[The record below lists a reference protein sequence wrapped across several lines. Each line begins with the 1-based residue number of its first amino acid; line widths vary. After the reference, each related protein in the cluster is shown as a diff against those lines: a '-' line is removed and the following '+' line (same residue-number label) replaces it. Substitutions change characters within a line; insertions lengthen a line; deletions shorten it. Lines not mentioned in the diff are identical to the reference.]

1 MLYFITY
8 ISRFIYI
15 FLMILFIIFGWQCY
29 KRLPSQ
35 KQAAYFAHSQLL
47 LIALF
52 QVLTDTIIL
61 LHTLEIKGDMKQAL
75 IWLGAEAGGMLLMG
89 ILAETLH
96 KGTGRLIWNAVF
108 MMLSISIAI
117 LWRLNPDVA
126 IQQIRWMLIC
136 FALINIVLL
145 VMRGRWIYKIPV
157 LVFILASCGL
167 VLLPFVFP
175 YRAGGALNWAQI
187 GGFVFQPSEFA
198 KIAFIFLIG
207 YIYSRK
213 FSWFGLILASGMT
226 GFIGLTL
233 LMQNDLGGLMIFGI
247 IFWFMTYEYLDRK
260 LWLFL
265 GAILVL
271 AAAFVAYK
279 FVGHVRIRVNAWLDP
294 WSDINDGGY
303 QIAHSLFAIVGGG
316 WFGTGLFRGIPNYIP
331 IATTDMIFS
340 AIAEEFGVLFCILL
354 ILLYTFLFMTMLEYA
369 RHENEAHK
377 RSLLLGFAVL
387 FMTQTFV
394 IIGGATKLIPLTGVT
409 LPFISYGGSS
419 MLSMTILIGIVQGI
433 IRSSY
438 PPTRKEVPEDAET
451 QRVGPQGNASY
462 GQQQPYGQPQY
473 YGQPPQYG
481 QQQPYGQPQYYGQQ
495 PPHYG
500 LQPPQY
506 GRPQQYGQQPPQYG
520 QQPPQYGQQP
530 PQYGQQPPQYGQQP
544 QNGQQGQR
552 EPSGQDDTIRTPYQF

>member
-145 VMRGRWIYKIPV
+145 VMRGRWIYRIPV

-451 QRVGPQGNASY
+451 QHVGPQGNAPY
-462 GQQQPYGQPQY
+462 GQQSYGQPQY

-481 QQQPYGQPQYYGQQ
+481 QQQPYGQPQYYGQ
-495 PPHYG
+495 PPQYG
-500 LQPPQY
+500 QQPPQY
-506 GRPQQYGQQPPQYG
+506 GRPPQYG

-530 PQYGQQPPQYGQQP
+530 PQYGQQPTQYGQQPTQYGQQPP

>member
-451 QRVGPQGNASY
+451 QHVGPQGNAPY
-462 GQQQPYGQPQY
+462 GQQPYGQPQY

-481 QQQPYGQPQYYGQQ
+481 QQQPYGQPQYYGQ
-495 PPHYG
+495 PP
-500 LQPPQY
+500 
-506 GRPQQYGQQPPQYG
+506 QYGQQPPQYG
-520 QQPPQYGQQP
+520 QQPPQYGRPPQYGQQP